1 MTSEVVDYRLATL
14 DSDLRELKA
23 SLEKMEQR
31 VRALEIAW
39 AKIMGMSAGGA
50 IVGGA
55 LIQVIQYFTGK

>member
-1 MTSEVVDYRLATL
+1 MTTVTEYRLKAL
-14 DSDLRELKA
+14 DEENAELKA
-23 SLEKMEQR
+23 GLEKLEVR

-55 LIQVIQYFTGK
+55 LFQLFQYLAQK

>member
-1 MTSEVVDYRLATL
+1 MGE
-14 DSDLRELKA
+14 
-23 SLEKMEQR
+23 LEKDHTKLAEELTKLEAR

-55 LIQVIQYFTGK
+55 LFQLFQYLAQK